1 MRKNFIIWPLGDW
14 LILRQPLA
22 GREIARM
29 LRQHLKDYKG
39 NWVYQ
44 MKNKVW
50 GETGNNLQKKIL
62 DLKEQNDNRKGS
74 MMMELKIK
82 YPPQNEIKSIL
93 NELFTVAGFW

>member
-1 MRKNFIIWPLGDW
+1 MG
-14 LILRQPLA
+14 
-22 GREIARM
+22 G
-29 LRQHLKDYKG
+29 G
-39 NWVYQ
+39 
-44 MKNKVW
+44 
-50 GETGNNLQKKIL
+50 TGNNLQKKIL

>member
-39 NWVYQ
+39 NWIYQ

-50 GETGNNLQKKIL
+50 GG
-62 DLKEQNDNRKGS
+62 EQEIIYKRK
-74 MMMELKIK
+74 
-82 YPPQNEIKSIL
+82 
-93 NELFTVAGFW
+93 FWT